1 MPHRT
6 FTDSIGRVWEV
17 WSVTPSRVDR
27 RLTTTA
33 GAASPGTSMPPEP
46 PDSAA
51 AASDAERLRRA
62 EYLVVL
68 GGPWANGWL
77 AFETKGEKRRL
88 LRFPDDWSA
97 MSDEGLRELCLHAML
112 VKPSARRL
120 D

>member
-1 MPHRT
+1 MSHRT

-27 RLTTTA
+27 RLTTPA
-33 GAASPGTSMPPEP
+33 GAASPGASASPEL
-46 PDSAA
+46 PDAGA
-51 AASDAERLRRA
+51 GRLRRE

-68 GGPWANGWL
+68 AGPWANGWL

-88 LRFPDDWSA
+88 LRYPDDWTA
-97 MSDEGLRELCLHAML
+97 MSDEGLRELCLRAML
-112 VKPSARRL
+112 VKPWARRV

>member
-1 MPHRT
+1 
-6 FTDSIGRVWEV
+6 
-17 WSVTPSRVDR
+17 VDR
-27 RLTTTA
+27 RRTTA
-33 GAASPGTSMPPEP
+33 GAASAGTAGTPELPTASSAVSDPGTPGAP
-46 PDSAA
+46 A
-51 AASDAERLRRA
+51 DAERLKRE

-97 MSDEGLRELCLHAML
+97 MSDEGLRELCRLASL
-112 VKPSARRL
+112 VKPSSRRV